1 MSETVATAVNKD
13 WSALRTLHRDRIAS
27 FPALLQTE
35 RLTNTTGQQSK
46 LPLSDIDIDRLSSF
60 LSQYPQAWRAIRE
73 LLGPEE
79 ALRLAQ
85 LRRNDAMTTLRVKH
99 RWSLQAIG
107 DLFDLSRERVRQLT
121 PSIDGNGVTPDLGD
135 GTPSDSTTI
144 KAELEAVFRK
154 AVRTPHA
161 WNGRG
166 QVSKSWV
173 IKQLGYEPE
182 LPELDFRSLAD
193 SKTEFILRHG
203 MGLRTKQDMRAWLEV
218 MYFEQH
224 MTYAEI
230 AHWLSQRFV
239 SLAPMTVHRFATGIL
254 DIEGY
259 GRGKRMDR

>member
-1 MSETVATAVNKD
+1 
-13 WSALRTLHRDRIAS
+13 
-27 FPALLQTE
+27 
-35 RLTNTTGQQSK
+35 
-46 LPLSDIDIDRLSSF
+46 

-73 LLGPEE
+73 LLGHEE

-85 LRRNDAMTTLRVKH
+85 LRRNDAIKTLRVEH

-121 PSIDGNGVTPDLGD
+121 PSIDGNGVTPDLEN
-135 GTPSDSTTI
+135 GTPSNPAMIRRD
-144 KAELEAVFRK
+144 LEAAFRR
-154 AVRTPHA
+154 AVRAPHA

-173 IKQLGYEPE
+173 IEQLGYEPD
-182 LPELDFRSLAD
+182 LPDLDFRKLGD
-193 SKTEFILRHG
+193 SKAEFILRHG
-203 MGLRTKQDMRAWLEV
+203 LGLQTRRDMRAWLKE
-218 MYFEQH
+218 MYFERH

-230 AHWLSQRFV
+230 ARWLSKRFV

-259 GRGKRMDR
+259 GRGKRVDR